1 MGLCSQRVNG
11 LIRVHS
17 KHLIICKATAASQSL
32 WIFFFQDITRL
43 EKKSQGLQGHL
54 ALLLERDLVVVGV
67 EKILLAFR

>member
-1 MGLCSQRVNG
+1 MVLSGY
-11 LIRVHS
+11 
-17 KHLIICKATAASQSL
+17 TASISSYVKLQLPPSRFGF
-32 WIFFFQDITRL
+32 FFFQEITRL